1 MKNFNYILTAIV
13 IVSACGGG
21 VEDKQ
26 TQFYKKEQ
34 TTPQKLEV
42 FIDASG
48 VIEAISSVE
57 IKSKASGEVLFLGA
71 EVGDFIDKGFMLA
84 QIDQRTANN
93 IVDQTESDLEAAKVR
108 LLNAE
113 SQYERGIELHRNS
126 SISDKDFED
135 IKENFAQAK
144 STLVRNEVSYE
155 NAKIAL
161 DDTVVKSPIDGT
173 VISRPV
179 EVGQVISSPTSA
191 FGEGSIIMTMA
202 DLSKVRVRALVDEID
217 VGKVEIG
224 QEVSIK
230 VAAYR
235 DKEFIG
241 TVSKIEPKA
250 YVQQNV
256 TTFPVLIDIDN
267 KENLLLIGMNTDV
280 VIQILKKD
288 QNFIMYKK
296 DKWLRSKDIFPIQK
310 KNTDFVKI
318 FKSFLNCKYK
328 WGGKTFKG
336 IDCSALLQIFY
347 KFNNN
352 FFPRDTIDQVKLK
365 KGAGYKKKF
374 KKGDIIFWKGH
385 VAICINT
392 NDLIHAYGPKK
403 RVIIMPIKKTI
414 KLIKETAK
422 LDVKKVTRI

>member
-1 MKNFNYILTAIV
+1 MNKYLYIFIISFV
-13 IVSACGGG
+13 IYGCGRNDAS
-21 VEDKQ
+21 E

-42 FIDASG
+42 SIDASG

-71 EVGDFIDKGFMLA
+71 EVGDFVDKGFMLA

-93 IVDQTESDLEAAKVR
+93 IVDQTKSDLEAAKVR

-113 SQYERGIELHRNS
+113 SQYERGIELHKNS

-155 NAKIAL
+155 NAKISL
-161 DDTVVKSPIDGT
+161 DDTVVKSPINGT

-191 FGEGSIIMTMA
+191 FGEGSILMTMA

-217 VGKVEIG
+217 VGKVALG
-224 QEVSIK
+224 QRVSIK

-241 TVSKIEPKA
+241 TVAKIEPMA

-256 TTFPVLIDIDN
+256 TTFPVLIDINNED
-267 KENLLLIGMNTDV
+267 NLLLIGMNTDV
-280 VIQILKKD
+280 EIQILKKD
-288 QNFIMYKK
+288 VTLSIPTMS
-296 DKWLRSKDIFPIQK
+296 LRTRKDIYTAAAVLNIDKDVIDKFLIDK
-310 KNTDFVKI
+310 VEGENFNRFIVIKDSKNGPYLSWVKVGI
-318 FKSFLNCKYK
+318 SDLYNVEVIEGLSIGDTVYILPSKSLFDYQQRFKERVSGSFSF
-328 WGGKTFKG
+328 G
-336 IDCSALLQIFY
+336 
-347 KFNNN
+347 
-352 FFPRDTIDQVKLK
+352 
-365 KGAGYKKKF
+365 
-374 KKGDIIFWKGH
+374 
-385 VAICINT
+385 
-392 NDLIHAYGPKK
+392 
-403 RVIIMPIKKTI
+403 
-414 KLIKETAK
+414 
-422 LDVKKVTRI
+422 

>member
-1 MKNFNYILTAIV
+1 MNKYIYTFTTLLFLY
-13 IVSACGGG
+13 SCGGSP
-21 VEDKQ
+21 ETKN
-26 TQFYKKEQ
+26 TQFYKKQETTAQ
-34 TTPQKLEV
+34 TLEV
-42 FIDASG
+42 SIEASG

-113 SQYERGIELHRNS
+113 AQYERGKELHKNS

-135 IKENFAQAK
+135 IKENYAQAK
-144 STLVRNEVSYE
+144 STVVRTEVSYE
-155 NAKIAL
+155 NAKISL
-161 DDTVVKSPIDGT
+161 DDTVVKSPISGT

-179 EVGQVISSPTSA
+179 EVGQVITSPTSA

-224 QEVSIK
+224 QKVSIK

-250 YVQQNV
+250 YIQQNV
-256 TTFPVLIDIDN
+256 TTFPVLIDIN
-267 KENLLLIGMNTDV
+267 NEENLLLIGMNTDV
-280 VIQILKKD
+280 VIEILKKD
-288 QNFIMYKK
+288 VVLSVPTMSLRTRKDIYTATSVLNIDKEGIDIFLKEKVVGENFNRFIVIK
-296 DKWLRSKDIFPIQK
+296 DSGNGPYLSWVKVGISDLYNVEIIEGLSKDDVVYILPSKSLFDYQER
-310 KNTDFVKI
+310 
-318 FKSFLNCKYK
+318 FKERVSGTFSF
-328 WGGKTFKG
+328 G
-336 IDCSALLQIFY
+336 
-347 KFNNN
+347 
-352 FFPRDTIDQVKLK
+352 
-365 KGAGYKKKF
+365 
-374 KKGDIIFWKGH
+374 
-385 VAICINT
+385 
-392 NDLIHAYGPKK
+392 
-403 RVIIMPIKKTI
+403 
-414 KLIKETAK
+414 
-422 LDVKKVTRI
+422 

>member
-1 MKNFNYILTAIV
+1 MNKYLLLL
-13 IVSACGGG
+13 VSIFIIASCSGS
-21 VEDKQ
+21 DSKD

-34 TTPQKLEV
+34 TVPQRLEV
-42 FIDASG
+42 SIEASG

-71 EVGDFIDKGFMLA
+71 EVGDFVDKGFMLA

-93 IVDQTESDLEAAKVR
+93 IVDQTKSDLEAAKVR
-108 LLNAE
+108 LINAE
-113 SQYERGIELHRNS
+113 SQYERGIELHKNS

-144 STLVRNEVSYE
+144 STLVRNEVSFE
-155 NAKIAL
+155 NAKISL
-161 DDTVVKSPIDGT
+161 DDTIVKSPINGT

-217 VGKVEIG
+217 VGKVALG
-224 QEVSIK
+224 QRVSIK

-250 YVQQNV
+250 FVQQNV

-267 KENLLLIGMNTDV
+267 EENLLLIGMNTDV
-280 VIQILKKD
+280 EIQILKKD
-288 QNFIMYKK
+288 VTLSIPTMS
-296 DKWLRSKDIFPIQK
+296 LRTRKDIYTAAAVLNIE
-310 KNTDFVKI
+310 KNIIDEFLTNKVEGENFNRFIVIKDSNDGPYLSWVKVGV
-318 FKSFLNCKYK
+318 SDLYNVEVLE
-328 WGGKTFKG
+328 G
-336 IDCSALLQIFY
+336 L
-347 KFNNN
+347 
-352 FFPRDTIDQVKLK
+352 
-365 KGAGYKKKF
+365 
-374 KKGDIIFWKGH
+374 
-385 VAICINT
+385 T
-392 NDLIHAYGPKK
+392 NDDVVYILPSKSLFDYQQRFKE
-403 RVIIMPIKKTI
+403 RVSGTFSFG
-414 KLIKETAK
+414 
-422 LDVKKVTRI
+422 